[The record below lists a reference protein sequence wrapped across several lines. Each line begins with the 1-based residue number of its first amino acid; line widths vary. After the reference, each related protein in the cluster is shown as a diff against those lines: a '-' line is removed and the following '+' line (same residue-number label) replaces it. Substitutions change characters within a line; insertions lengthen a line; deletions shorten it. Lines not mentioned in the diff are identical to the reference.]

1 VTDQTEVYQKS
12 RKKAKGKRRKA
23 KGESDKKS
31 VNMDK
36 NELQDRLFKFAVDVI
51 KMLRTLK
58 GGNDL
63 KIISNQLVKAATSS
77 GANYEEAQAA
87 VSRADFGY
95 KVGISLKEMRESNYW
110 LRILKEL
117 FPSNKEIIRLTT
129 ESFELKNILG
139 SISIKVSPRT

>member
-1 VTDQTEVYQKS
+1 M
-12 RKKAKGKRRKA
+12 
-23 KGESDKKS
+23 GEND
-31 VNMDK
+31 
-36 NELQDRLFKFAVDVI
+36 LQERLFKFAVDVI
-51 KMLRTLK
+51 KMLRSLK

-63 KIISNQLVKAATSS
+63 RIISNQLGKAATSS

-117 FPSNKEIIRLTT
+117 YPTNLEIERLVK

-139 SISIKVSPRT
+139 TISFKVSPRT

>member
-1 VTDQTEVYQKS
+1 MIKE
-12 RKKAKGKRRKA
+12 
-23 KGESDKKS
+23 
-31 VNMDK
+31 
-36 NELQDRLFKFAVDVI
+36 NELQERLFRFAIDVI

-63 KIISNQLVKAATSS
+63 KIISYQLGKSATSS

-117 FPSNKEIIRLTT
+117 SPENKEIIRLTN
-129 ESFELKNILG
+129 ESLELKNILG
-139 SISIKVSPRT
+139 SINLKVAPRSK